1 MYALSEIGKE
11 VLQRYLARGAF
22 AWRLPGG
29 TDCAL
34 TFDDGPH
41 AAYTPR
47 ILDLLALHGVKAT
60 FFVVGQAA
68 AREPDLIRRTAEEGH
83 RVASH
88 TYSHRD
94 LPTLAREELR
104 QELDACRQLI
114 RDLTGVDT
122 NLVRPPRGRVA
133 ATTVARAMQW
143 GYRLVH
149 WSKTYS
155 DYRQDGA
162 ASLLQRI
169 RHIGLQ
175 PRDIAL
181 FHDNNPY
188 TVEALGEMLPQWRAT
203 GRTFTTVI

>member
-1 MYALSEIGKE
+1 MYTLSEVGKDA
-11 VLQRYLARGAF
+11 LQRYLARGAF

-29 TDCAL
+29 IDCAL

-47 ILDLLALHGVKAT
+47 VLDLLALHGVKAT
-60 FFVVGQAA
+60 FFIVGQAA
-68 AREPDLIRRTAEEGH
+68 AREPELVRRMAREGH

-94 LPTLAREELR
+94 LPTLARAELR
-104 QELDACRQLI
+104 EEFGTCRHLI

-133 ATTVARAMQW
+133 TATVVHAKRW
-143 GYRLVH
+143 GYKLVH

-162 ASLLQRI
+162 GPLLQRI
-169 RHIGLQ
+169 RRIGLQ

-188 TVEALGEMLPQWRAT
+188 TLEALGEMLPEWQQT
-203 GRTFTTVI
+203 GRTFTTVA

>member
-1 MYALSEIGKE
+1 VYALSEIGKE
-11 VLQRYLARGAF
+11 VLQRCVARKAF

-41 AAYTPR
+41 AIYTPR
-47 ILDLLALHGVKAT
+47 VLDLLALHGVKAT

-68 AREPDLIRRTAEEGH
+68 DREPELVRRMAREGH

-94 LPTLAREELR
+94 LPTLARAELREELG
-104 QELDACRQLI
+104 ACRRLL
-114 RDLTGVDT
+114 RELTGVDT

-133 ATTVARAMQW
+133 AATVVHAMRW
-143 GYRLVH
+143 DYRLIH

-162 ASLLQRI
+162 GALLGRI
-169 RHIGLQ
+169 RSIGLQ

-188 TVEALGEMLPQWRAT
+188 TVEALGEMLAEWQAS
-203 GRTFTTVI
+203 GRTFTTVA